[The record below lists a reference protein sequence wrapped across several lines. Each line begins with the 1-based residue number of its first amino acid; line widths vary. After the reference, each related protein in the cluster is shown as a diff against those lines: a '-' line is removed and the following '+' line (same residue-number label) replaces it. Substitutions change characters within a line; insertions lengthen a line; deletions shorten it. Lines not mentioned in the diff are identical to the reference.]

1 MSRASGSLKRN
12 IKVVTK
18 IAAIFENPNVG
29 AVIALAMIYNAIT
42 DAPNAIIQER
52 KKVGIGYRT
61 FQNFR
66 SSILFFH
73 GRTKPVSTRLRL
85 ETFIVRKTL
94 HEFLSIMFGLYI
106 THVQNNHSPLVNYFI
121 FTIPM
126 TAHIFQTAQVWISS
140 ILNQTCAT

>member
-73 GRTKPVSTRLRL
+73 GRTKPVSTRL
-85 ETFIVRKTL
+85 
-94 HEFLSIMFGLYI
+94 S
-106 THVQNNHSPLVNYFI
+106 
-121 FTIPM
+121 
-126 TAHIFQTAQVWISS
+126 
-140 ILNQTCAT
+140 